1 MAQNLQQLKKR
12 IKTSNSIAQIAK
24 AMEAISAS
32 KIRKAQGCVEKHN
45 PYAKKIKY
53 MVQRILSDEDLYD
66 NKDLHDDVE
75 KFAKE
80 KSDKCLVYIISP
92 DKGLAGG
99 LVVNLFKKVSSYLK
113 SDDYVVV
120 IGKKAASEAAK
131 YGYNVVASFSTGTNF
146 PKYDD
151 LYPMI
156 DITKKLYLSGETA
169 RVSVAYTEFK
179 NMFLQE
185 STIEEIFPVKPD
197 KNFKKTGDYIFE
209 PDSQQI
215 LKDLLPFYFEVEFY
229 SAFMN
234 AYASEQA
241 ARMIAMKNAKDSAND
256 ISASLANIY
265 NKSRQ
270 EKITSEILDLANGQ
284 QGI

>member
-1 MAQNLQQLKKR
+1 MENLQQLKKR

-32 KIRKAQGCVEKHN
+32 KIRKSQGYVEKHN

-53 MVQRILSDEDLYD
+53 MVQRILADE
-66 NKDLHDDVE
+66 NLHGDAE
-75 KFAKE
+75 KFTEERDGKR
-80 KSDKCLVYIISP
+80 LVYIISP

-113 SDDYVVV
+113 SEDYVVV
-120 IGKKAASEAAK
+120 IGKKATSLAAR
-131 YGYNVVASFSTGTNF
+131 YGYNIVASFPMGTNF

-156 DITKKLYLSGETA
+156 DITKKFYLSGKTTK
-169 RVSVAYTEFK
+169 VSVAYTEFK
-179 NMFLQE
+179 NMLFHE
-185 STIEEIFPVKPD
+185 AVIEEVFPIKPD
-197 KNFKKTGDYIFE
+197 KTFEKTGMDYIFE
-209 PDSQQI
+209 PSSVQV

-241 ARMIAMKNAKDSAND
+241 ARMAAMKNAKDSAND
-256 ISASLANIY
+256 ISASLTNIY